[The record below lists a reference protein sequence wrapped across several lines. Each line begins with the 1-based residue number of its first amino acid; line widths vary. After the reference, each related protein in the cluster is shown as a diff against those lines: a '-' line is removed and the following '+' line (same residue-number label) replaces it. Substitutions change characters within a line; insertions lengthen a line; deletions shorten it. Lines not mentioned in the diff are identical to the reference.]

1 MITKDNF
8 KELILKLG
16 FSAEGDKFLK
26 KFKETDAYLKVDF
39 KTEKLIYPEDKGFK
53 VNERQTCSFSQ
64 RENFV
69 VFECVHRLFEKG
81 YKPQHIE
88 LEPRWKVGHGA
99 SGGRADIMVKDNSG
113 KSLLII
119 ECKTEGKEFDD
130 AWKKTLING
139 GQLLSYVKQAGSTQF
154 VCLYS
159 SDYLNEKVVAHIYLI
174 TLKDNEKLLLE
185 LAEKSPL
192 SFEKAKGLDV
202 EDIFQAWS
210 ETYSQDYATKGIF
223 EEDIPAYEI
232 GKTKYSLKDLSTISS
247 NDIQGKYH
255 QFATILRQHNVSGR
269 ENAFDKLVNL
279 FLCKIV
285 DETNNPEE
293 LKFYW
298 KGIAYDD
305 QFSLIDRLQKLYQDG
320 MQRFLGEDV
329 VYISADQIDKAFD
342 FFKND
347 PDATKDTIKKYFKEL
362 KFFNN
367 NDFGFI
373 DVHNEKLFYQNTA
386 ILLKIVQML
395 QDIRLKTDNESAS
408 EENQFLGDM
417 FEGFL
422 DQGVKQSE
430 GQFFTPM
437 PIVKFIL
444 KSLPLETII
453 TKGDEIPKVIDFAC
467 GAGHFLNEYAK
478 EIRPIVETEK
488 EAKITDYYEN
498 VFGIE
503 KEYRLSKVAKVSAFM
518 YGQDNINI
526 VYADALSSGK
536 AMDDK
541 NIKDNSFS
549 LLVANPPYSVKG
561 FLETLSES
569 ERKKYRLIE
578 TVGEKSYPNNNS
590 IETFFIERA
599 KQLLKPGGVAG
610 IIVPS
615 SILTKGKAKST
626 SKSTNIY
633 VATREI
639 LLKYFDIV
647 AIAEFGSGTFGKTGT
662 NTVTLFIRRKKEG
675 PAPADHFLNRVNAWF
690 NFDKTKDGLFEDE
703 HLLKQYCTHLELK
716 FVDYQT
722 LLQGE
727 PNKALLET
735 EIFNDYRKE
744 FDKWSE
750 IKNRK
755 KQKTFKDLSK
765 EEQQAEIEKRFTA
778 YLTENEKEKLYYFV
792 LASQN
797 PQKVIIVKSPSKT
810 TEIKEFLGYEWSAAK
825 GNEGIKYLGGVQ
837 LDTLEGED
845 DDEGNVALEEED
857 KRVLSN
863 IFNLNNINTPLYDP
877 HNNKNDKKIN
887 YLINQNFNGEDFEI
901 PEELGSSTIYS
912 DLVDMMNFK
921 LPNFNKSISLSP
933 SSTIKIESKWKLEKL
948 SSVVDIISGG
958 TPSTTVAEYWNGNI
972 PWLSVADFNND
983 NRFVS
988 NTEKTITQAGFD
1000 NSNTNYLVPDEIIL
1014 SARGTVGAFAQ
1025 VAKKMTFNQS
1035 CYGLRAINGIS
1046 NSYLYYVLGELLIQF
1061 KAKAYGSKFDA
1072 ITVSTFDEILIPVP
1086 PPKIQK
1092 EIVDACSAIDKEAEN
1107 ANRVIE
1113 KESEKI
1119 EKLITEF
1126 TNQGHPIKKVSV
1138 LAEVNPSKTEVR
1150 DLDDN
1155 TVVSFIE
1162 MASVSEEGFIT
1173 HKEDRLLIDVKSG
1186 SYRYFKEGD
1195 IIIAKI
1201 TPCME
1206 NGKCAIATDLSNGI
1220 GFGSSE
1226 FHVFRVNEDL
1236 TTNKFLFAFLN
1247 REVIRKEAEKNM
1259 TGSSG
1264 HRRVPDTFYKN
1275 LQIPVPTDLK
1285 VQAKLVSNI
1294 EKAETKI
1301 KASQELIAGI
1311 AKRKEAVI
1319 KSYLM
1324 GETEETE
1331 LAMAAEPEMK
1341 YKKKKV
1347 ENKSS

>member
-16 FSAEGDKFLK
+16 FSAEGDKFFK

-139 GQLLSYVKQAGSTQF
+139 GQLLSYVKQVGSTQF

-159 SDYLNEKVVAHIYLI
+159 SDYLNGKVVAQYYLI

-185 LAEKSPL
+185 LADKSPL

-285 DETNNPEE
+285 DETNNPDE

-329 VYISADQIDKAFD
+329 VYISVDQIDKAFD

-386 ILLKIVQML
+386 ILLKIVEML

-478 EIRPIVETEK
+478 EIRPIVEKEK
-488 EAKITDYYEN
+488 EAQIADYFEN

-549 LLVANPPYSVKG
+549 ALVANPPYSVKG
-561 FLETLSES
+561 FLETLSET

-610 IIVPS
+610 IIVPF
-615 SILTKGKAKST
+615 SILTKGSSKST
-626 SKSTNIY
+626 SESTNIY

-662 NTVTLFIRRKKEG
+662 NTITLFLRRKKEN

-703 HLLKQYCTHLELK
+703 HLLKQYCNHLELN
-716 FVDYQT
+716 FADYQT
-722 LLQGE
+722 LLKGI
-727 PNKALLET
+727 PNIALLET
-735 EIFNDYRKE
+735 NTFKDYRKE
-744 FDKWSE
+744 FDKWSR
-750 IKNRK
+750 IKNLK
-755 KQKTFKDLSK
+755 KKKAFKSLSK
-765 EEQQAEIEKRFTA
+765 EEQQTEIGKQFIS
-778 YLTENEKEKLYYFV
+778 YLIRNEKEKLYYFV

-797 PQKVIIVKSPSKT
+797 AQNVVIVKSPSKSSAQM
-810 TEIKEFLGYEWSAAK
+810 KEFLGYEWSTAK
-825 GNEGIKYLGGVQ
+825 GNEGIKYLGGVD
-837 LDTLEGED
+837 LEKLEGD
-845 DDEGNVALEEED
+845 DEDEGNVALEDED

-863 IFNLNNINTPLYDP
+863 IINLNNIKTPLYDP
-877 HNNKNDKKIN
+877 HNKQNESYIN
-887 YLINQNFNGEDFEI
+887 YLINKNFRGERFEI
-901 PEELGSSTIYS
+901 QQELGNYVTQAPLIS
-912 DLVDMMNFK
+912 MMNFSR
-921 LPNFNKSISLSP
+921 PDFGKSISLTP
-933 SSTIKIESKWKLEKL
+933 SKSIEFKTKWSIVQIKNYFNINSITFDPTTQPEKKFIYVDIDSVGKGNGEIDYSNEIL
-948 SSVVDIISGG
+948 GKDAPSRARRIAKKGEFIISSVRPYLKGFAFINKDILNSIYSTGFFVLNSKSGDIVLNKLLYLYFMHYTPLMEQMESNMGKGQYPSINRNDIENFRFPLPDPETRNRIVEVCESIAAEDKKARSTLSKSSQEIEILYEEAFSKANQTFRLSDTDLFNLSIGKRVLKNEINNEAVG
-958 TPSTTVAEYWNGNI
+958 TPVYSANVFEPFGHIKKELIKDFNTPSILWGIDGDWMVNFI
-972 PWLSVADFNND
+972 PQNEPFYPTDHCGVLRVKNDKIHPKYLAWALQKEGERVRFSRTNRASMDSMRGLSV
-983 NRFVS
+983 
-988 NTEKTITQAGFD
+988 
-1000 NSNTNYLVPDEIIL
+1000 
-1014 SARGTVGAFAQ
+1014 
-1025 VAKKMTFNQS
+1025 
-1035 CYGLRAINGIS
+1035 
-1046 NSYLYYVLGELLIQF
+1046 
-1061 KAKAYGSKFDA
+1061 KAPS
-1072 ITVSTFDEILIPVP
+1072 
-1086 PPKIQK
+1086 K
-1092 EIVDACSAIDKEAEN
+1092 EIQS
-1107 ANRVIE
+1107 
-1113 KESEKI
+1113 
-1119 EKLITEF
+1119 KLI
-1126 TNQGHPIKKVSV
+1126 K
-1138 LAEVNPSKTEVR
+1138 EVEK
-1150 DLDDN
+1150 
-1155 TVVSFIE
+1155 
-1162 MASVSEEGFIT
+1162 
-1173 HKEDRLLIDVKSG
+1173 
-1186 SYRYFKEGD
+1186 
-1195 IIIAKI
+1195 
-1201 TPCME
+1201 
-1206 NGKCAIATDLSNGI
+1206 
-1220 GFGSSE
+1220 
-1226 FHVFRVNEDL
+1226 
-1236 TTNKFLFAFLN
+1236 
-1247 REVIRKEAEKNM
+1247 REK
-1259 TGSSG
+1259 
-1264 HRRVPDTFYKN
+1264 
-1275 LQIPVPTDLK
+1275 
-1285 VQAKLVSNI
+1285 
-1294 EKAETKI
+1294 KI
-1301 KASQELIAGI
+1301 KDSQVVIDGI

-1319 KSYLM
+1319 KAYLM
-1324 GETEETE
+1324 GEAEEPE
-1331 LAMAAEPEMK
+1331 LAMAAEPETK
-1341 YKKKKV
+1341 
-1347 ENKSS
+1347 

>member
-1 MITKDNF
+1 MITKNNF
-8 KELILKLG
+8 KELIIKLG
-16 FSAEGDKFLK
+16 FSVKGNILVK

-39 KTEKLIYPEDKGFK
+39 KSEKLIYPEDKGFK
-53 VNERQTCSFSQ
+53 VNERQTCNFKQ
-64 RENFV
+64 NENFV

-81 YKPQHIE
+81 YKPEHIE
-88 LEPRWKVGHGA
+88 LEPKWKVGHGA

-159 SDYLNEKVVAHIYLI
+159 SDYLNGKVVVHNYLI

-202 EDIFQAWS
+202 EGIFQAWS

-223 EEDIPAYEI
+223 EQDIPAYEI

-453 TKGDEIPKVIDFAC
+453 TKGEEIPKVIDFAC

-478 EIRPIVETEK
+478 EIRPIVEKEK
-488 EAKITDYYEN
+488 EAKISDYYEN
-498 VFGIE
+498 VFGVE

-690 NFDKTKDGLFEDE
+690 SFDKTKDGLFEDE
-703 HLLKQYCTHLELK
+703 HLLKQYCNHLELK
-716 FVDYQT
+716 FDDYQT
-722 LLQGE
+722 LLKGQ
-727 PNKALLET
+727 PNKTLLET
-735 EIFNDYRKE
+735 VIFNDYRKE

-750 IKNRK
+750 IKNLKRK
-755 KQKTFKDLSK
+755 ATFKSLSK
-765 EEQQAEIEKRFTA
+765 EKQQAEIEKRFIG

-825 GNEGIKYLGGVQ
+825 GNEGIKYLGGVP
-837 LDTLEGED
+837 LDKLEGED

-877 HNNKNDKKIN
+877 HSKKNDEKIN
-887 YLINQNFNGEDFEI
+887 YLINQNFNSAFVKI
-901 PEELGSSTIYS
+901 NEELSPFVIQAKLTDMLDFSS
-912 DLVDMMNFK
+912 V
-921 LPNFNKSISLSP
+921 NFNKGISLSP
-933 SSTIKIESKWKLEKL
+933 MQNQDVIESSWPLEKL
-948 SSVVDIISGG
+948 GKVAPYFTKKINLSEINLKDYITTDNLLQNRKGIIEFSG
-958 TPSTTVAEYWNGNI
+958 TPNVDRITKYQKSDI
-972 PWLSVADFNND
+972 L
-983 NRFVS
+983 VS
-988 NTEKTITQAGFD
+988 NIRPYLKKIWFADKEGGC
-1000 NSNTNYLVPDEIIL
+1000 SNDVIVFRSSNPDKYLPKYI
-1014 SARGTVGAFAQ
+1014 F
-1025 VAKKMTFNQS
+1025 
-1035 CYGLRAINGIS
+1035 
-1046 NSYLYYVLGELLIQF
+1046 YVLSMDMFFDFVMSGKQGLKMPRGNKDKIPQF
-1061 KAKAYGSKFDA
+1061 
-1072 ITVSTFDEILIPVP
+1072 LIPIPLKKVQQ
-1086 PPKIQK
+1086 KII
-1092 EIVDACSAIDKEAEN
+1092 EECSAIDIGAEKSQLIVSKLNNELETLFQEAFIQSTLTYKISDSDLFDLSIGKRVLKNEIN
-1107 ANRVIE
+1107 SEGIGIPVFSANVFE
-1113 KESEKI
+1113 P
-1119 EKLITEF
+1119 F
-1126 TNQGHPIKKVSV
+1126 GHIKKELLKDFNSPSILWGIDGDWMVNFIPENEPFYPTDHCGV
-1138 LAEVNPSKTEVR
+1138 LRVKNDKIHPKYLAWALKKEGERVRFSRTNRASMDSMRGLSIKAPSKE
-1150 DLDDN
+1150 
-1155 TVVSFIE
+1155 I
-1162 MASVSEEGFIT
+1162 
-1173 HKEDRLLIDVKSG
+1173 
-1186 SYRYFKEGD
+1186 
-1195 IIIAKI
+1195 
-1201 TPCME
+1201 
-1206 NGKCAIATDLSNGI
+1206 
-1220 GFGSSE
+1220 
-1226 FHVFRVNEDL
+1226 
-1236 TTNKFLFAFLN
+1236 
-1247 REVIRKEAEKNM
+1247 
-1259 TGSSG
+1259 
-1264 HRRVPDTFYKN
+1264 
-1275 LQIPVPTDLK
+1275 
-1285 VQAKLVSNI
+1285 QAKLIKEV
-1294 EKAETKI
+1294 EKREKKI
-1301 KASQELIAGI
+1301 KDANEIIAGM

-1324 GETEETE
+1324 GEVYEPE
-1331 LAMAAEPEMK
+1331 LAMVAEPEVK
-1341 YKKKKV
+1341 
-1347 ENKSS
+1347 